1 MDDSSIKSDM
11 NIYISYDYT
20 TEYDECDTC
29 MSDSA
34 YEYTS
39 SYMTVSI

>member
-11 NIYISYDYT
+11 NIYISYDYA
-20 TEYDECDTC
+20 TEYDEYDTC

-39 SYMTVSI
+39 SYMTISI